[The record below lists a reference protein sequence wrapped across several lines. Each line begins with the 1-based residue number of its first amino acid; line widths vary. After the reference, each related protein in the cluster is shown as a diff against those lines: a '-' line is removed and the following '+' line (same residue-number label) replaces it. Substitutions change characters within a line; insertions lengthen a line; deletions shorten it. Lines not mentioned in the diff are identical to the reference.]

1 MGTNRLER
9 IGVLTDYVDLGLTE
23 FVRMIITTVSD
34 PTLVASIV
42 MH

>member
-23 FVRMIITTVSD
+23 FVRMIIIIVSD
-34 PTLVASIV
+34 PTLVTSIV